1 MKNKKRILKMVV
13 IAMLF
18 ALSIILQTIATLV
31 PSISTYSLP
40 LGIIP
45 VAVAAI
51 IYGPLSGALV
61 GALWGAYINIFDP
74 SCQTFYNWP
83 DLNPALA
90 VFYTILCVTGRGA
103 LDGIFVGLIYKLCNF
118 VAGKITKNKS
128 EDVIAIGENIATFIS
143 SGLMCI
149 FNALVFYS
157 AITVFFALKF
167 PALNAFFS
175 ANLGLAVL
183 LTVIVAPILSRIII
197 ISKRVFNTDKNI
209 ENNKEYSQSNVF
221 EDLNK

>member
-157 AITVFFALKF
+157 AITVFFAFKF

-197 ISKRVFNTDKNI
+197 ISKRVFNMDKNI